1 MRVLSVVLSSI
12 LFVLSGGC
20 ATVLHGSNQELSVTS
35 VPPGARFTVDGEGS
49 HTTPATIVLQRKR
62 DHSLV
67 FELEGYQT
75 EQVSVTHVISGAVA
89 GNILAGGLIGWGVD
103 AMTGAQYRLVPELVN
118 VTLRPLAAGEVVQGV
133 LAKPFTTED
142 RLNNLK
148 DLLDK
153 DLITEDE
160 YEAMRKDILAKVTD

>member
-1 MRVLSVVLSSI
+1 MRVLSVVLSST

-20 ATVLHGSNQELSVTS
+20 ASILHGSYQELSVTS

-89 GNILAGGLIGWGVD
+89 GNILAGELIGWGVD
-103 AMTGAQYRLVPELVN
+103 AMTGAQYRLVPEVVN
-118 VTLRPLAAGEVVQGV
+118 VTMRPLAAGEVAQGV
-133 LAKPFTTED
+133 LARPFTTEE
-142 RLNNLK
+142 RLINLRS
-148 DLLDK
+148 LLDK

-160 YEAMRKDILAKVTD
+160 YEVMRKEILAKVKD